1 VIEDCSCSMIR
12 IERNEVWSSS
22 FSMANPVEVSNSS
35 SKNVVFGESSGCYT
49 GMFIRNDE
57 LCL

>member
-1 VIEDCSCSMIR
+1 
-12 IERNEVWSSS
+12 
-22 FSMANPVEVSNSS
+22 MANPVEVSNSS
-35 SKNVVFGESSGCYT
+35 SKNAAFGESLRRYT